1 MDGLVRPEVFVVVE
15 HDETDETILDAAER
29 IFAEHGFHET
39 VVADVADEAGV
50 GKGTV
55 YRRFGNKTDLFS
67 ELVCVGSRELIE
79 ELRESVSPDDAFEER
94 LRTIVEVHFDFFEGS
109 GEIFRI
115 IVQEGL
121 SNFGEW
127 QGDIVGTW
135 EDYRGFVRTFFED
148 EVASDVLR
156 SDLDPEKCARI
167 LGNLIMGTLRSA
179 VIFDEESPRD
189 RYQSHLSEIFLD
201 GVTERET

>member
-1 MDGLVRPEVFVVVE
+1 MVE
-15 HDETDETILDAAER
+15 RDETDETILDAAER

-67 ELVCVGSRELIE
+67 ELVCAGTRDLVED
-79 ELRESVSPDDAFEER
+79 LRESVDENGTFEDRLKTIINVHFEVFEEAEG
-94 LRTIVEVHFDFFEGS
+94 IV
-109 GEIFRI
+109 RI

-127 QGDIVGTW
+127 QGDVIDTW
-135 EDYRGFVRTFFED
+135 EDYRALVRTFFED
-148 EVASDVLR
+148 DVAREHLRDDVTGQ
-156 SDLDPEKCARI
+156 ECARL
-167 LGNLIMGTLRSA
+167 LGNLIWGTLRSSVVYEEA
-179 VIFDEESPRD
+179 PPRQEYGSSLSKIF
-189 RYQSHLSEIFLD
+189 ID
-201 GVTERET
+201 GVTRRES